1 MTSTP
6 LELGM
11 RFKADRAGEI
21 TELKYYRSAADAG
34 DTDVREGHLWTSDG
48 QLLATV
54 TFTSAPGAIGWQV
67 ATLATPVAIQP
78 GVEYVVS
85 YRTNNNY
92 FATSGFFDP
101 ANEVS
106 FDGIDDDAFTDLFG
120 VLSAPQNTVVN
131 GNGLYKYGTA
141 VVMPDETYQSA
152 NYWVDVAF
160 DPAEAGQN
168 TPPAITSNGGG
179 PTAAVNVAEN
189 TTLVTTFSA
198 SDADV
203 PQQTL
208 SFTLTGE
215 DRDLFQITGNQ
226 IHFVTAPDF
235 EAPPAVGATP
245 GYQVT
250 LEVSDG
256 NGGTDTQ
263 AITVALTDVNE
274 NAPGIVSLFDPSA
287 AVSGTVFN
295 DGTPLELGMRFKA
308 DRAGEITELKYYR
321 SAGDAGD
328 TDVRQGHLWT
338 SGGQLLATVTFTS
351 APGAIG
357 WQVAT
362 LATPVAIQP
371 GVEYVVSYRTNNNYF
386 ATSGFFDP
394 ANEVSFDGI
403 DDDAFTDASGDLS
416 APQNTVV
423 NGNGLYKYGT
433 AVVMPDE
440 TYQSANYWVD
450 VAFDPAESTSPTIT
464 SNGGGPAAAVN
475 VAENTTL
482 VTTFSASDADVPSQG
497 LSFTL
502 TGEDK
507 DLFQI
512 TGNQIHFVTAPDF
525 EAPPAVGATSG
536 YQVTLEVSD
545 GNGGTDTQAITVALT
560 DVNENAPGTVS
571 LFDPSAAVSGTAVNE
586 GTPLELGMRFKAD
599 RAGEITELKY
609 YRSAGDAG
617 DTDVREG
624 HLWSSGGQLLA
635 TVTFTSA
642 PGAIG
647 WQVATLAT
655 PVAIQPG
662 VEYVVS
668 YRTND
673 NYFATSGF
681 FDPANEVSF
690 DGIDDDAFTD
700 ASGVLSAP
708 QNTVV
713 NGNGLYKYGT
723 AVVMP
728 DETYQSANYWVDVAF
743 DPAEAGQNT
752 SPTITSNGGGSTAA
766 VNVAENT
773 TLVTT
778 FSASDADV
786 PQQTLSFTLTGEDK
800 DLFQITGNQIHFV
813 TAPDFEAPPA
823 EGATSGY
830 QVTLQVSTA
839 TAGPTRKRLR
849 WP

>member
-1 MTSTP
+1 M
-6 LELGM
+6 
-11 RFKADRAGEI
+11 
-21 TELKYYRSAADAG
+21 
-34 DTDVREGHLWTSDG
+34 
-48 QLLATV
+48 
-54 TFTSAPGAIGWQV
+54 
-67 ATLATPVAIQP
+67 
-78 GVEYVVS
+78 
-85 YRTNNNY
+85 
-92 FATSGFFDP
+92 
-101 ANEVS
+101 
-106 FDGIDDDAFTDLFG
+106 
-120 VLSAPQNTVVN
+120 
-131 GNGLYKYGTA
+131 
-141 VVMPDETYQSA
+141 
-152 NYWVDVAF
+152 
-160 DPAEAGQN
+160 
-168 TPPAITSNGGG
+168 
-179 PTAAVNVAEN
+179 AEN

-235 EAPPAVGATP
+235 EAPPAQGATS

-250 LEVSDG
+250 LQVSDG

-274 NAPGIVSLFDPSA
+274 NAPGTVSLFDPSA

-328 TDVRQGHLWT
+328 TDVREGHLWT
-338 SGGQLLATVTFTS
+338 SDGQLLATVTFTS

-450 VAFDPAESTSPTIT
+450 VAFDPAENTSPTIT
-464 SNGGGPAAAVN
+464 SNGGGPTAAVN

-482 VTTFSASDADVPSQG
+482 VTTFSASDADVPQQT

-502 TGEDK
+502 TGEDR

-525 EAPPAVGATSG
+525 EAPPAQGATSG

-571 LFDPSAAVSGTAVNE
+571 LFDPSAAVSGTAFNE

-624 HLWSSGGQLLA
+624 HLWSSDGQLLA

-668 YRTND
+668 YRTNN
-673 NYFATSGF
+673 NYFATNGF

-728 DETYQSANYWVDVAF
+728 DETYQSANYWVDV
-743 DPAEAGQNT
+743 
-752 SPTITSNGGGSTAA
+752 
-766 VNVAENT
+766 
-773 TLVTT
+773 T
-778 FSASDADV
+778 F
-786 PQQTLSFTLTGEDK
+786 K
-800 DLFQITGNQIHFV
+800 H
-813 TAPDFEAPPA
+813 DFIF
-823 EGATSGY
+823 
-830 QVTLQVSTA
+830 
-839 TAGPTRKRLR
+839 
-849 WP
+849 